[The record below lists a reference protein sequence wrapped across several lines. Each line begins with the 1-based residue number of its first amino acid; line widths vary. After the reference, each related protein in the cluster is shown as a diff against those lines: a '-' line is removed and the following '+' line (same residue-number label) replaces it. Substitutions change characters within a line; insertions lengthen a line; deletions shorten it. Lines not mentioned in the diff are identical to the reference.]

1 MPRNIGNIKPY
12 MRCPYGKKPRQIPSN
27 RACIFHQGCEVEP
40 TKAAMP
46 FMDKRGL
53 KLLRG
58 KQIFI
63 HCGIQ
68 SLGFAQRRFDL
79 SVFEFQLPLGVKK
92 PRRCCDAGVKFDRRD
107 RLAEKIIS
115 ALLKGVQHLGFGRA
129 RGKQNKINIQVWGN
143 LAQRVT

>member
-1 MPRNIGNIKPY
+1 MPIMN
-12 MRCPYGKKPRQIPSN
+12 
-27 RACIFHQGCEVEP
+27 
-40 TKAAMP
+40 
-46 FMDKRGL
+46 KRGL

-58 KQIFI
+58 NQIFI

-68 SLGFAQRRFDL
+68 SLGFAQRHFDL

-115 ALLKGVQHLGFGRA
+115 ALLKGLQHFGFGGA
-129 RGKQNKINIQVWGN
+129 RGKQNKINI
-143 LAQRVT
+143 

>member
-12 MRCPYGKKPRQIPSN
+12 MGCPYGKKPRQIPSN
-27 RACIFHQGCEVEP
+27 RVCIFHQGCEVEP

-46 FMDKRGL
+46 VMDQRGL
-53 KLLRG
+53 KQRRG

-63 HCGIQ
+63 YCGIQ
-68 SLGFAQRRFDL
+68 SLGFAKRRFDL

-92 PRRCCDAGVKFDRRD
+92 PRRRCDAGVKFDRRD
-107 RLAEKIIS
+107 RLTEKIIS

-129 RGKQNKINIQVWGN
+129 RGKQKKIKYTG
-143 LAQRVT
+143 LG